1 MACCF
6 FMQQKG
12 ENMEKQNTDNKFLG
26 TEKVGKLLKMFSIPC
41 VLSLIIQALYNLVDQ
56 IFIGNSTLGQ
66 LGNTATGIV
75 YPLTVIALALGLFIG
90 DGSAACISINQGRNQ
105 TKDTHK
111 TIGTGIT
118 IGLIASA
125 VLVAISFIFRNGIL
139 VGFGA
144 KEPPVLEYS
153 IEYSTWIIIGF
164 PLFLLACVLN
174 PIIRAD
180 GSPKYAMLS
189 MALGA
194 ITNIALDPLFIYA
207 FKMGMNGAAL
217 AIFIGQLVT
226 FVLSAVYFF
235 KSKNFK
241 LTLKSFIP
249 DFKLLWLSLKL
260 GISSFLTQISIVII
274 SIVTN
279 NILNIYLPGDTAA
292 IGLLTIAF
300 KVFGIV
306 VSIAVGIA
314 SGGQPILG
322 YNYGAKKYDRVKQ
335 AFKYIMFTTLIVGVV
350 ATILF
355 EACPQYILAI
365 FGYSQVPEFG
375 MLIFRIYLGFILL
388 TCLTKV
394 VSILFQAIGSPI
406 KSTLIA
412 MLRDLIFLVPLT
424 ILLPMIT
431 KTIYPFYWAAP
442 ISDFLTTIVAGV
454 LLTLLFKQMAKQEA
468 PRKENNI
475 SILPSHKGVIIT
487 ISRQHGAGGREIGK
501 KLAQKLGVPFYDKE
515 LTALAAQESGLA
527 QEYIEKIEEKSS
539 VLYDLYLSTE
549 ANQTAI
555 KAQENV
561 LKEISEK
568 GSCVIVGR
576 AADYVLKDYN
586 PFKVFI
592 YAPNEFRQKRIMAN
606 YGDSDDLAK
615 VNMEKADKRRAK
627 FYENITG
634 QEWGDTKNYNLSID
648 SSIGIEK
655 SVQQIAMAVQNDNQ
669 NQEN

>member
-1 MACCF
+1 
-6 FMQQKG
+6 MQQKG
-12 ENMEKQNTDNKFLG
+12 EDMEKQSLDNKFLG

-56 IFIGNSTLGQ
+56 IFIGNSNLGQ

-90 DGSAACISINQGRNQ
+90 DGSAACISINQGRSQ

-118 IGLIASA
+118 IGLIVSA
-125 VLVAISFIFRNGIL
+125 VLVAFSFIFRKGIL

-144 KEPPVLEYS
+144 KEASVLQYS
-153 IEYSTWIIIGF
+153 MEYSTWIIIGF

-180 GSPKYAMLS
+180 GSPKFAMLS

-194 ITNIALDPLFIYA
+194 VTNIALDPLFIYA

-217 AIFIGQLVT
+217 ATFIGQLVT
-226 FVLSAVYFF
+226 FVLSAIYFF

-241 LTLKSFIP
+241 LSLKSFIP

-279 NILNIYLPGDTAA
+279 NILNVYLPGDTSA

-335 AFKYIMFTTLIVGVV
+335 AFKYIMLTTFIVGVV

-394 VSILFQAIGSPI
+394 ASILFQAVGCPI

-424 ILLPMIT
+424 ILLPLTT

-442 ISDFLTTIVAGV
+442 ISDFLTTIVAGG
-454 LLTLLFKQMAKQEA
+454 LLIDLFKQMS
-468 PRKENNI
+468 KEQTPQTESNFA
-475 SILPSHKGVIIT
+475 ILPSHKGVIIT
-487 ISRQHGAGGREIGK
+487 ISRQHGAGGREIGQ
-501 KLAQKLGVPFYDKE
+501 KLAKKLGVPFYDKE
-515 LTALAAQESGLA
+515 LTA
-527 QEYIEKIEEKSS
+527 
-539 VLYDLYLSTE
+539 
-549 ANQTAI
+549 
-555 KAQENV
+555 
-561 LKEISEK
+561 
-568 GSCVIVGR
+568 
-576 AADYVLKDYN
+576 
-586 PFKVFI
+586 
-592 YAPNEFRQKRIMAN
+592 
-606 YGDSDDLAK
+606 
-615 VNMEKADKRRAK
+615 
-627 FYENITG
+627 
-634 QEWGDTKNYNLSID
+634 
-648 SSIGIEK
+648 
-655 SVQQIAMAVQNDNQ
+655 
-669 NQEN
+669 

>member
-1 MACCF
+1 
-6 FMQQKG
+6 
-12 ENMEKQNTDNKFLG
+12 MEKAKQQNTDNKFLG

-56 IFIGNSTLGQ
+56 IFIGNSNLGQ

-90 DGSAACISINQGRNQ
+90 DGSAACISINQGRNN
-105 TKDTHK
+105 TKDTHR

-118 IGLIASA
+118 IGFIVSA
-125 VLVAISFIFRNGIL
+125 VLVAVSFIFRKGIL
-139 VGFGA
+139 IGFGA
-144 KEPPVLEYS
+144 KETAVLDFS
-153 IEYSTWIIIGF
+153 MEYSTWIIIGF

-180 GSPKYAMLS
+180 GSPRFAMLS

-207 FKMGMNGAAL
+207 FNMGMNGAAL
-217 AIFIGQLVT
+217 ATFIGQLIT
-226 FVLSAVYFF
+226 FVLSVAYFF

-241 LTLKSFIP
+241 LKAKSFLP

-279 NILNIYLPGDTAA
+279 NILNVYLPGDTAA

-300 KVFGIV
+300 KVSGIV

-322 YNYGAKKYDRVKQ
+322 YNFGAKKYDRVKE
-335 AFKYIMFTTLIVGVV
+335 AFKYIILTTFLVGLV

-394 VSILFQAIGSPI
+394 VSILFQAIGCPV

-424 ILLPMIT
+424 ILLPLST
-431 KTIYPFYWAAP
+431 RTIYPFYWAAP
-442 ISDFLTTIVAGV
+442 ISDVLTSVVAGV
-454 LLTLLFKQMAKQEA
+454 LLIVLFKQMAKEQSPAE
-468 PRKENNI
+468 KGSV
-475 SILPSHKGVIIT
+475 SILPSKEGTIIT
-487 ISRQHGAGGREIGK
+487 ISRQHGAGGREIGQ
-501 KLAQKLGVPFYDKE
+501 KLAQKLGIPFYDKE

-527 QEYIEKIEEKSS
+527 QEYIEKIEEKNSI
-539 VLYDLYLSTE
+539 LYDLYLSTE

-555 KAQENV
+555 RAQEKV
-561 LKEISEK
+561 LQEIAQK
-568 GSCVIVGR
+568 GACVIVGR
-576 AADYVLKDYN
+576 AADYVLKDCE
-586 PFKVFI
+586 PFKVFVF
-592 YAPNEFRQKRIMAN
+592 APIEFKQKRIMTN
-606 YGDSDDLAK
+606 YGDDESLAK
-615 VNMEKADKRRAK
+615 ENIERADKHRAK
-627 FYENITG
+627 FYENVTG
-634 QEWGDTKNYNLSID
+634 QQWGDARNYNLSID
-648 SSIGIEK
+648 SSVGIDKVVE
-655 SVQQIAMAVQNDNQ
+655 QICLAIKKEDTKR
-669 NQEN
+669 